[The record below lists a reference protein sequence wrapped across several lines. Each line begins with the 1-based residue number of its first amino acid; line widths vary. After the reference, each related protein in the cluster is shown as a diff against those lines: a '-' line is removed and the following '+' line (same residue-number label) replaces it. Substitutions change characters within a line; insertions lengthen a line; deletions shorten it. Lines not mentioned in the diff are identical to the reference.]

1 ISTTPPTHVPTMAES
16 DAAPTVKEIP
26 GSYGVPFVSPIRD
39 RLDFYYFQG
48 ADKYFQSRVDKYH
61 STVIRLN
68 VPPGPFM
75 ASDPRVVAVLD
86 AKSFPVLFDVS
97 KVEKKDVFT
106 GTYMPS
112 TSLTGGY
119 RVCSYLDPSEPS
131 HAKVKQLLFNVLASR
146 KDAVVPAFRT
156 NFTALFQTMESQLA
170 SAGKSDFNKLNDN
183 TSFEFLGEA
192 YFGVRPS
199 STELGATGPTKS
211 TKWLFLQLCPL
222 MTLGLPKIL
231 EELLLHTFPLPP
243 LIAKG
248 DYKAL
253 YKYFSDAAGSALDSA
268 EKLGLSREEACHN
281 LLFATVFNSYG
292 GMKVLLPGILGWLA
306 KAEESLHARLA
317 KEIRAAVAG
326 EGGKVTLN
334 AVEKMELT
342 RSVVYEA
349 LRMDPPVKYQYG
361 KAKQDLV
368 IESHDAAYQV
378 KKGEMIFGYQP
389 LATRDPKVF
398 DKAEQ
403 FIGDRFLGDEGKKL
417 IKYVVWSNG
426 PETETPS
433 VANKQCPG
441 KELVVLVG
449 RLLVVEFFLRYDT
462 FTADVGTIL
471 LGSQVT
477 VTSLT
482 KSSYS
487 SSSTTTT
494 NL

>member
-1 ISTTPPTHVPTMAES
+1 MAES

-170 SAGKSDFNKLNDN
+170 STGKSDFNKLNDN

-231 EELLLHTFPLPP
+231 EELLLHTFPLPS

-368 IESHDAAYQV
+368 IKSHDAAYQV

-487 SSSTTTT
+487 SSSSSSTTT
-494 NL
+494 NS

>member
-1 ISTTPPTHVPTMAES
+1 MAES

-199 STELGATGPTKS
+199 STELGATGPIKS

-449 RLLVVEFFLRYDT
+449 RLLLVEFFLRYDT

-487 SSSTTTT
+487 SSSSSSSTTTT

>member
-1 ISTTPPTHVPTMAES
+1 MAES

-199 STELGATGPTKS
+199 STELGATGPIKS

-487 SSSTTTT
+487 SSSSSSSTTTT

>member
-1 ISTTPPTHVPTMAES
+1 MAEN

-26 GSYGVPFVSPIRD
+26 GSYGAPFVSSIRD

-48 ADKYFQSRVDKYH
+48 PDKYFQARVDRYH
-61 STVIRLN
+61 STVVRLN

-97 KVEKKDVFT
+97 KVEKKNVFT

-131 HAKVKQLLFNVLASR
+131 HAKVKQLLFDVLASR
-146 KDAVVPAFRT
+146 KDAVIPAFRS
-156 NFTALFQTMESQLA
+156 NFAALFQTMESQLA

-183 TSFEFLGEA
+183 TSFDFLGEA

-199 STELGATGPTKS
+199 STELGGTGPTKS

-231 EELLLHTFPLPP
+231 EELLLHTFPLPS
-243 LIAKG
+243 LIAKS

-253 YKYFSDAAGSALDSA
+253 YKYFSDAAGSALDSV

-306 KAEESLHARLA
+306 KADESLHARLA

-482 KSSYS
+482 KSSS
-487 SSSTTTT
+487 SSSTT

>member
-1 ISTTPPTHVPTMAES
+1 MAEG
-16 DAAPTVKEIP
+16 AATSTATALPVRDIP
-26 GSYGVPFVSPIRD
+26 GSYGIPFVSPIRD

-48 ADKYFQSRVDKYH
+48 QDKYFQSRVDKHH
-61 STVIRLN
+61 STVVRLN

-75 ASDPRVVAVLD
+75 ASDPRVIAVLD
-86 AKSFPVLFDVS
+86 ANSFPILFDVS

-131 HAKVKQLLFNVLASR
+131 HAKVKQLLFNILVSR
-146 KDAVVPAFRT
+146 KDAVIPVFRT
-156 NFTALFQTMESQLA
+156 NFTALFETMESQVA
-170 SAGKSDFNKLNDN
+170 AAGKSDFNKLNDN
-183 TSFEFLGEA
+183 TSFDFLGEA

-199 STELGATGPTKS
+199 STDLGSTGPTKS

-231 EELLLHTFPLPP
+231 EDLLLHTFPLPS
-243 LIAKG
+243 LIARC

-253 YKYFSDAAGSALDSA
+253 YKYFSSVAGSALDNA
-268 EKLGLSREEACHN
+268 EKLGLKRDEACHN

-306 KAEESLHARLA
+306 KGDKSLHVRLA
-317 KEIRAAVAG
+317 KEIRSAVLA

-334 AVEKMELT
+334 AVEKMDLT

-368 IESHDAAYQV
+368 IESHDAAYKV
-378 KKGEMIFGYQP
+378 KKGEMLFGYQP
-389 LATRDPKVF
+389 FATRDPKVF
-398 DKAEQ
+398 DDADQ
-403 FIGDRFLGDEGKKL
+403 FIGDRFLGDKGMKL

-426 PETETPS
+426 PETENPT
-433 VANKQCPG
+433 VLNKQCPG
-441 KELVVLVG
+441 KDFVVLVG

-462 FTADVGTIL
+462 FTADVGTVL

-482 KSSYS
+482 KAAS
-487 SSSTTTT
+487 SSSDV
-494 NL
+494 

>member
-1 ISTTPPTHVPTMAES
+1 MAES
-16 DAAPTVKEIP
+16 AATSTATTLPVRDIP
-26 GSYGVPFVSPIRD
+26 GDYGIPFASAIRD

-48 ADKYFQSRVDKYH
+48 QDKFFQTRVDKYH
-61 STVIRLN
+61 STVVRLN

-75 ASDPRVVAVLD
+75 ANDPRVIAVLD
-86 AKSFPVLFDVS
+86 ANSFPILFDVS

-119 RVCSYLDPSEPS
+119 RVCSYLDPSEPN
-131 HAKVKQLLFNVLASR
+131 HAKVKQLLFNILASR
-146 KDAVVPAFRT
+146 KDAVIPAFRT
-156 NFTALFQTMESQLA
+156 NFTALFETMESQVTA
-170 SAGKSDFNKLNDN
+170 AGKSDFNKLNDN
-183 TSFEFLGEA
+183 TSFDFLGEA

-199 STELGATGPTKS
+199 STALGSTGPTKS

-243 LIAKG
+243 LIAKC

-253 YKYFSDAAGSALDSA
+253 YKYFSSVAGSALDSA
-268 EKLGLSREEACHN
+268 EKLGLKRDEACHN

-306 KAEESLHARLA
+306 KADKSLHVRLA
-317 KEIRAAVAG
+317 KEIRSAVLF

-334 AVEKMELT
+334 AVEKMDLT

-368 IESHDAAYQV
+368 IESHDAAFKV
-378 KKGEMIFGYQP
+378 KKGEMLFGYQP
-389 LATRDPKVF
+389 FATRDPKVF
-398 DKAEQ
+398 DDADR

-426 PETETPS
+426 PETESPTVS
-433 VANKQCPG
+433 NKQCPG
-441 KELVVLVG
+441 KDFVVLVG

-462 FTADVGTIL
+462 FTADVGTVL

-482 KSSYS
+482 KAAAS
-487 SSSTTTT
+487 SSDV
-494 NL
+494 

>member
-1 ISTTPPTHVPTMAES
+1 MAES

-86 AKSFPVLFDVS
+86 AKSFPILFDVS

-253 YKYFSDAAGSALDSA
+253 YKYFNDAAGSALDSV

-477 VTSLT
+477 VTSVT

-487 SSSTTTT
+487 SSSSSSSSATTTT
-494 NL
+494 NF